1 MACRACRKEPE
12 SLGHVLSMCPT
23 MAWTLYKERHDRML
37 HVLVREVGLALGVNL
52 PGRRRA
58 PGGIVETGVVRGKD
72 VTMQV
77 DAGHPTDRQLEARR
91 PDLVVTCERSRRIAI
106 MEVACAWEPGVAE
119 RERQKSSKYQELAAD
134 LHQQKKGNEQRK
146 YRVKVT
152 PVVVGTMGLVCGLHE
167 HLMGSGLLQRGQA
180 DKIVEELQ
188 REALCGLV
196 RIIKRHMTL

>member
-1 MACRACRKEPE
+1 
-12 SLGHVLSMCPT
+12 
-23 MAWTLYKERHDRML
+23 ML

-52 PGRRRA
+52 PGRRTA
-58 PGGIVETGVVRGKD
+58 PGGIAETGVVRGKD

-106 MEVACAWEPGVAE
+106 MEVACAWEPGDAE

-146 YRVKVT
+146 YCVKVT

-180 DKIVEELQ
+180 DKICRRDTEK
-188 REALCGLV
+188 G
-196 RIIKRHMTL
+196 TLRPCPNHQETHDIVAIAKVIFSCTFYLRKMPRSYAETFF